1 MAERAPLSL
10 AAASRAAAA
19 FVRGSC
25 RLRPLGAGNINDT
38 FLIEGAGDPLVLQR
52 ISAAVFP
59 RPELVVHN
67 FALVSEHL
75 QRRSAAEQL
84 PIEVARPVVTLAG
97 QLFHR
102 DEAGGYWRVQSYLPH
117 SPRRQ
122 LTAPRQ
128 ARRVGL
134 TLATFHYLLADLPLH
149 QQSALRDPLPGF
161 HHLPGYL
168 DEYRRAIAAWTGDPG
183 SEEEECLTAITRYIP
198 HCRALQAAQESGL
211 LPRQAVHGDPKI
223 DNFLFTC
230 AGDPVGL
237 IDLDTV
243 GGGLVVTDL
252 GDCLRSGCNR
262 AGEGGGAAPVEFDLD
277 LAGELIAG
285 YLQGPGG
292 PPPAALRAA
301 IFDGL
306 LLVCFELGLRFFTD
320 YLRGNSYFKVTSP
333 RDNLHRALSQFRL
346 SDVIAA
352 QESAIRRLTG

>member
-10 AAASRAAAA
+10 AAAYRAAAA

-38 FLIEGAGDPLVLQR
+38 FLIESAGEPLVLQR

-84 PIEVARPVVTLAG
+84 PIEVARPFATLAG
-97 QLFHR
+97 PLSHR
-102 DEAGGYWRVQSYLPH
+102 DQAGGCWRVQSYLPH

-122 LTAPRQ
+122 LNGPRQ

-149 QQSALRDPLPGF
+149 EQSALRDPLPGF

-168 DEYRRAIAAWTGDPG
+168 DEYRRAIAVWTGDPG
-183 SEEEECLTAITRYIP
+183 AEEKECLTAINRYIP
-198 HCRALQAAQESGL
+198 RCRTLQDAQKSGA

-223 DNFLFTC
+223 DNFLFTS
-230 AGDPVGL
+230 AGDATGL

-243 GGGLVVTDL
+243 AGGLVVTDL

-262 AGEGGGAAPVEFDLD
+262 AGEEGRTTRVEFDLA

-292 PPPAALRAA
+292 PPPAALRGA

-320 YLRGNSYFKVTSP
+320 YLCGNSYFKVTSP
-333 RDNLHRALSQFRL
+333 RDNLHRALGQFRL
-346 SDVIAA
+346 SDVIAL
-352 QESAIRRLTG
+352 QESAIRRLAG

>member
-1 MAERAPLSL
+1 
-10 AAASRAAAA
+10 
-19 FVRGSC
+19 
-25 RLRPLGAGNINDT
+25 
-38 FLIEGAGDPLVLQR
+38 
-52 ISAAVFP
+52 
-59 RPELVVHN
+59 
-67 FALVSEHL
+67 
-75 QRRSAAEQL
+75 
-84 PIEVARPVVTLAG
+84 
-97 QLFHR
+97 
-102 DEAGGYWRVQSYLPH
+102 
-117 SPRRQ
+117 
-122 LTAPRQ
+122 
-128 ARRVGL
+128 
-134 TLATFHYLLADLPLH
+134 
-149 QQSALRDPLPGF
+149 
-161 HHLPGYL
+161 
-168 DEYRRAIAAWTGDPG
+168 
-183 SEEEECLTAITRYIP
+183 YIP
-198 HCRALQAAQESGL
+198 YCRALQAAQESGL

-223 DNFLFTC
+223 DNFLFTG

-262 AGEGGGAAPVEFDLD
+262 AGEEGGAAPVEFDLD